1 MKTINNKY
9 NIVKTSFL
17 VALTLLSTSILAFNG
32 DARSNKD
39 TVIIELSN
47 KSKIVIVTENKEDL
61 ASLQNYDINQMI
73 KDLNDQLSD
82 SVEYMQINDGKAY
95 VNNDGEVEMKDW
107 EINEDK
113 VRVKLGGLEVD
124 VDPDDV
130 EDWDED
136 DWEDRRKVTY
146 EAERVDRTTHHFNID
161 LGINNWLD
169 DGQFPDNDNAPYSVK
184 PFGSWYVALNS
195 VNKTW
200 VGGPIFLEWGLGVS
214 WYNWKLQDPDFR
226 FEEGIN
232 PITDEPQIVMTN
244 ASLNPDVNGIKSKL
258 TATFLNVHAVP
269 MFDFS
274 RGRKKVTS
282 YESSGVRVKRYSRKG
297 FRFGLGAYAGYRLGA
312 HTKFRFKEDGNNDR
326 DKEKDNFFLENFRY
340 GLRGQIGWKGMEL
353 FAMYDLNEVFA
364 PGRGPVNPVT
374 GQAAKLNAI
383 TFGVTL

>member
-1 MKTINNKY
+1 MNTKNKKQSAMKTTI
-9 NIVKTSFL
+9 L
-17 VALTLLSTSILAFNG
+17 MALALLSSSAFAFNEG
-32 DARSNKD
+32 SESTRD

-47 KSKIVIVTENKEDL
+47 KSKIVIVTESKEDL

-73 KDLNDQLSD
+73 RDLNDQLTD
-82 SVEYMQINDGKAY
+82 SVQYMQINDGKAY
-95 VNNDGEVEMKDW
+95 VNEDGEVEMKDW
-107 EINEDK
+107 EINDDK

-130 EDWDED
+130 DDWDED

-146 EAERVDRTTHHFNID
+146 EAERIERTTHHFNID

-200 VGGPIFLEWGLGVS
+200 VGGPIFLEWGMGIS

-226 FEEGIN
+226 FEEGVN
-232 PITDEPQIVMTN
+232 ANDDPQIVMTSDPN
-244 ASLNPDVNGIKSKL
+244 QNGIKSKL
-258 TATFLNVHAVP
+258 TASFINVHAVP

-282 YESSGVRVKRYSRKG
+282 YESSGVKVKRYSRKG
-297 FRFGLGAYAGYRLGA
+297 FRFGLGGYAGYRLGA

-364 PGRGPVNPVT
+364 PGRGPENPVT
-374 GQAAKLNAI
+374 GQAARLNAI